1 MSVQNP
7 VAPSAAQGAAATADL
22 AVVSHYINGQAVEGT
37 SGRFGDVSNPALGQ
51 VARRV
56 AFASKAEVDS
66 AIAAAFTLVSLVRSY
81 MLRRLFEWMGTLN
94 SSRPFIREP

>member
-22 AVVSHYINGQAVEGT
+22 AVVSHYINGQVVEGT

-51 VARRV
+51 VARQH
-56 AFASKAEVDS
+56 
-66 AIAAAFTLVSLVRSY
+66 
-81 MLRRLFEWMGTLN
+81 
-94 SSRPFIREP
+94 